1 MTEPQRPKVL
11 AGALL
16 DNGLYSSNSV
26 ALTAKALSDF
36 LEIEEETNICN

>member
-1 MTEPQRPKVL
+1 MAEPQCPKAL

-16 DNGLYSSNSV
+16 GNGLYSSNSV

-36 LEIEEETNICN
+36 LEIEEETDICN